1 MLDSII
7 SFPKSPD
14 NSQAGD
20 VSSLHLLFI
29 DTFVKI
35 VYHFYI
41 VRFLTFWEV
50 NFLEKQIRP
59 NLTVTQLARIVNQL
73 HRIAITHSCDCV
85 DSPPPGG
92 MTVSQ
97 VSTLGYLLL
106 QDGSDVYQKDIEQF
120 FKLRRSTVSSMLNT
134 LEKKGFIQRQ
144 AVPHDARLKKLV
156 LTEYGRQ
163 LSSLAGQIFLQINE
177 LMVQGLTQ
185 EELATLSTLLEKI
198 ETNLSK
204 DEL

>member
-1 MLDSII
+1 M
-7 SFPKSPD
+7 
-14 NSQAGD
+14 
-20 VSSLHLLFI
+20 
-29 DTFVKI
+29 
-35 VYHFYI
+35 
-41 VRFLTFWEV
+41 
-50 NFLEKQIRP
+50 EKRIRP

-73 HRIAITHSCDCV
+73 HRIAITHSCDCG
-85 DSPPPGG
+85 DAPSPGG

-97 VSTLGYLLL
+97 VSTMGYLLL

-163 LSSLAGQIFLQINE
+163 LSSLASQTFLQINE
-177 LMVQGLTQ
+177 LMVQGLTE
-185 EELATLSTLLEKI
+185 EELAALSTLLEKI

-204 DEL
+204 AEL

>member
-1 MLDSII
+1 M
-7 SFPKSPD
+7 
-14 NSQAGD
+14 
-20 VSSLHLLFI
+20 
-29 DTFVKI
+29 
-35 VYHFYI
+35 
-41 VRFLTFWEV
+41 
-50 NFLEKQIRP
+50 EKQIRP

-85 DSPPPGG
+85 DSPSPCG

-156 LTEYGRQ
+156 LTDVGRQ

-204 DEL
+204 AEL

>member
-1 MLDSII
+1 M
-7 SFPKSPD
+7 
-14 NSQAGD
+14 
-20 VSSLHLLFI
+20 
-29 DTFVKI
+29 
-35 VYHFYI
+35 
-41 VRFLTFWEV
+41 
-50 NFLEKQIRP
+50 EKQIRP

-85 DSPPPGG
+85 DSPSSGG

-156 LTEYGRQ
+156 LTDVGRQ

-204 DEL
+204 AEL

>member
-1 MLDSII
+1 M
-7 SFPKSPD
+7 
-14 NSQAGD
+14 
-20 VSSLHLLFI
+20 
-29 DTFVKI
+29 
-35 VYHFYI
+35 
-41 VRFLTFWEV
+41 
-50 NFLEKQIRP
+50 EKQLCP

-73 HRIAITHSCDCV
+73 HRIAITHSYDCI
-85 DSPPPGG
+85 DSPSPGG

-134 LEKKGFIQRQ
+134 LEKKGFLQRQ

-185 EELATLSTLLEKI
+185 EELAALSTLLEKI

-204 DEL
+204 AEL